1 MRKTIAKPS
10 YEIWGYDGNDQSV
23 ETISRD
29 DVLAIDKQ
37 SVDHFLSI
45 DFGIWAFRTADGSW
59 IEHQLSQRSLGTKL
73 LKILEVVRCEPGEYF
88 SPKDVAELTQIYKL
102 GEPNNLS
109 ARWRAMRLAHE
120 ESFEKPHF
128 FLSKRTGGMGIAW
141 NPDRSFM
148 QITRIRTDRKSAQG
162 PENSETIS

>member
-1 MRKTIAKPS
+1 MKSRIKPR
-10 YEIWGYDGNDQSV
+10 YELWHYDGVTQSV
-23 ETISRD
+23 ETISRA
-29 DVLAIDKQ
+29 DVLAIDRK
-37 SVDHFLSI
+37 SVDHFLSV
-45 DFGIWAFRTADGSW
+45 DFGAWAFWTADGCW

-148 QITRIRTDRKSAQG
+148 QIARIRPDGESIHVPDV
-162 PENSETIS
+162 PEIVS